1 MKNTQLPEPP
11 KQAAY
16 NQPSN
21 PVSHT
26 PAEQRILSTH
36 QQQQASQPSQFLR
49 QGGRVTRH
57 AGDIDVNAAEATSH
71 HHPSS
76 SSSYP
81 TAAADNTDTNTNIK
95 NDIDIGYGVEQQPNE
110 EYIAHAVQGNT
121 RDHNINNTNDGSPRE
136 HLEGC
141 DGYDEEDDLMAHM
154 GRKRREH
161 DRVLRE
167 RVERS
172 SPGIDVQSVE
182 REALRRRKLEEEE
195 RLDVVGAVRRGTG
208 SPVV

>member
-1 MKNTQLPEPP
+1 MKNQQLPEPP

-36 QQQQASQPSQFLR
+36 QQQPLLSQFTR
-49 QGGRVTRH
+49 QGARVTRH
-57 AGDIDVNAAEATSH
+57 AGDIDVDAAKDTS

-76 SSSYP
+76 SSSPYP
-81 TAAADNTDTNTNIK
+81 SASSANTSPDIK
-95 NDIDIGYGVEQQPNE
+95 NDINIGYGVEQQPSE
-110 EYIAHAVQGNT
+110 GYIAHAVKDDS
-121 RDHNINNTNDGSPRE
+121 RDNVINNNIKDDSPRE

-167 RVERS
+167 RLEGS
-172 SPGIDVQSVE
+172 SPGTDVGSVE
-182 REALRRRKLEEEE
+182 REALRRRKMEEE

>member
-1 MKNTQLPEPP
+1 MKNQQLPEPP

-36 QQQQASQPSQFLR
+36 QQQPQSSQFTR
-49 QGGRVTRH
+49 QGGKVTRH
-57 AGDIDVNAAEATSH
+57 AGDIVIDTAKDTSH
-71 HHPSS
+71 RPSS
-76 SSSYP
+76 SSSPYT
-81 TAAADNTDTNTNIK
+81 TASSANTNADIK
-95 NDIDIGYGVEQQPNE
+95 NDMNIGYGVEQQPNE
-110 EYIAHAVQGNT
+110 GYIAHAVEDNS
-121 RDHNINNTNDGSPRE
+121 RYNNNNINNIKDDSPRE

-154 GRKRREH
+154 SRKRREH

-167 RVERS
+167 RMEGS
-172 SPGIDVQSVE
+172 SPGADVGCVE
-182 REALRRRKLEEEE
+182 REALRRRKLEEE

>member
-1 MKNTQLPEPP
+1 MKNQQLPEPP

-36 QQQQASQPSQFLR
+36 QQQSSQFPR

-57 AGDIDVNAAEATSH
+57 AGDIDVDTAQATP
-71 HHPSS
+71 HHPSA

-81 TAAADNTDTNTNIK
+81 TAATDNTTNTNAK
-95 NDIDIGYGVEQQPNE
+95 NDIDIGYGVEQQPDE
-110 EYIAHAVQGNT
+110 GYIAHAVRGNT
-121 RDHNINNTNDGSPRE
+121 RDNNINSTNDDAPRE

-167 RVERS
+167 RVEGS
-172 SPGIDVQSVE
+172 SPRRTDVESAE